1 MLNAHSVTLESAP
14 SSSSR
19 FPSTTPAMGFIA
31 DRFDLEKQVTFYLSY
46 HDNKVNQCIHLACI
60 WPIFVSGLLI
70 LAHTQPLVETPA
82 LVASLPY
89 GEFVLFNYS
98 AVMAAVYML
107 WYVAL
112 DVYAGSLGA
121 AIVAL
126 SFVSVNFFV
135 VEGAKAWGVHS
146 MHVALTV
153 HAAAWILQFIGH
165 GVFERRKPALFDS
178 LDQALITAPMFVL
191 LEILFPLGYRPD
203 LYQRVMKQVRV
214 NVKNFQASKTL

>member
-1 MLNAHSVTLESAP
+1 
-14 SSSSR
+14 
-19 FPSTTPAMGFIA
+19 MGFIS

-46 HDNKVNQCIHLACI
+46 HDNKVNQYIHLACI
-60 WPIFVSGLLI
+60 WPIFVSGLMI
-70 LAHTQPLVETPA
+70 LAHTQPLAETPA
-82 LVASLPY
+82 ALASLPY
-89 GEFVLFNYS
+89 GNYAVLNYS

-121 AIVAL
+121 AIISVCFLGANYFVA
-126 SFVSVNFFV
+126 
-135 VEGAKAWGVHS
+135 EGAKALGVHS
-146 MHVALTV
+146 MHAALAI
-153 HAAAWILQFIGH
+153 HATAWILQFIGH

-203 LYQRVMKQVRV
+203 LYQRVLKQVRI
-214 NVKNFQASKTL
+214 NVKTFQATKTL